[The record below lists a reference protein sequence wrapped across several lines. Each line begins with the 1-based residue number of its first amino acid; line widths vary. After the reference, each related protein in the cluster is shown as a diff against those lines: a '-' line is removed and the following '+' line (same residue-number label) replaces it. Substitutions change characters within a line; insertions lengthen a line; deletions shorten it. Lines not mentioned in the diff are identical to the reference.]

1 MGVFGGGGGGGQMM
15 LPPMSAPDIAQP
27 TPVALPA
34 PPPPVP
40 SNVPTPV
47 DPAVLAARD
56 AAKKKAAGMAGYAS
70 TITTS
75 GQGVLVPAN
84 TTAGTK
90 QFLG

>member
-1 MGVFGGGGGGGQMM
+1 MM
-15 LPPMSAPDIAQP
+15 LPPMQAPDIAQP
-27 TPVALPA
+27 TPVDLPA

-47 DPAVLAARD
+47 DPAVIQARNE
-56 AAKKKAAGMAGYAS
+56 AKRKASAMASYAS
-70 TITTS
+70 TITT
-75 GQGVLVPAN
+75 GGFGVQTPAN